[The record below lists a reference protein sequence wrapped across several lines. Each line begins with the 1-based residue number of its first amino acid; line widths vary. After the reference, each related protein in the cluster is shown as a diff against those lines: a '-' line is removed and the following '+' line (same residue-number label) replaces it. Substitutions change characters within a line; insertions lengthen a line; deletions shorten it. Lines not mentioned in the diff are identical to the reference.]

1 MRPGAIFLMR
11 QFFTILA
18 VIYLVIGIGT
28 GVATYAEGEK
38 SAVPENDRDQRA
50 LEAAMAGLAWP
61 FHILDIL
68 ARPDA
73 R

>member
-1 MRPGAIFLMR
+1 MR

-18 VIYLVIGIGT
+18 VIYLVLGLGT

-38 SAVPENDRDQRA
+38 YARPENGRDQRA
-50 LEAAMAGLAWP
+50 LDAAMAGLAWP

-68 ARPDA
+68 AGYDA

>member
-1 MRPGAIFLMR
+1 MR
-11 QFFTILA
+11 QFTYIL
-18 VIYLVIGIGT
+18 VVLYLILGLGT

-38 SAVPENDRDQRA
+38 YARPENERDQRA
-50 LEAAMAGLAWP
+50 LEAAVAGLAWP

-68 ARPDA
+68 AGHDA

>member
-1 MRPGAIFLMR
+1 MR
-11 QFFTILA
+11 QFSYLL
-18 VIYLVIGIGT
+18 VVLYLVLGLGT

-38 SAVPENDRDQRA
+38 SARPENERDQRA
-50 LEAAMAGLAWP
+50 LEATMAGLAWP

-68 ARPDA
+68 AGHDA

>member
-1 MRPGAIFLMR
+1 MR
-11 QFFTILA
+11 QFSYLIVVL
-18 VIYLVIGIGT
+18 YLVLGLGT

-38 SAVPENDRDQRA
+38 YALPESDRDQRA
-50 LEAAMAGLAWP
+50 LEAAVAGLAWP

-68 ARPDA
+68 AGHDA